1 MNLIRDLVLLATLLG
16 FCGLCVAY
24 VWLCERII
32 GPDTE
37 SDLASESDSVP
48 GETPAAVGN
57 GVGR

>member
-1 MNLIRDLVLLATLLG
+1 MNLIRDLVLLATMLG

-37 SDLASESDSVP
+37 SDLAS
-48 GETPAAVGN
+48 GTETAPDEVPAAVGN
-57 GVGR
+57 GASR